1 MTQIVCTLIECMYNS
16 QDAEKPRCNA
26 SVIGINSWLKE
37 KAFKAIPFCDSYMD
51 IKHLPIP
58 DKTPE
63 KSTS

>member
-1 MTQIVCTLIECMYNS
+1 MYNS